1 MGGRV
6 VNVNCSAARRWN
18 YLLPPRSSKG
28 RYRSPTGPLVVPVS
42 MKTVRPRCPPGKNA
56 GLAPLAASAARSGPL
71 RCMRMHSRT
80 KMTSAAGDTALPR
93 VAYRRQKPEFPADD
107 FLGQSRVL
115 SHRNAAC
122 AGARLSFLLA
132 GVEAASPRGIYN

>member
-1 MGGRV
+1 MNEER
-6 VNVNCSAARRWN
+6 CARAA
-18 YLLPPRSSKG
+18 PPREE
-28 RYRSPTGPLVVPVS
+28 RGPGAPP
-42 MKTVRPRCPPGKNA
+42 PR
-56 GLAPLAASAARSGPL
+56 L
-71 RCMRMHSRT
+71 RVMATRVHGMDSRT
-80 KMTSAAGDTALPR
+80 ETTSAAVDTVLPR